1 MAPLRL
7 IVTDSLPER
16 PELLPD
22 VIIDGGLL
30 LNVGRTHIHVEL
42 LLLIPIC
49 RVYRVNV
56 YNPIY
61 VRGFLDS

>member
-22 VIIDGGLL
+22 VIIEGGLL
-30 LNVGRTHIHVEL
+30 LDVGRTHIHVEL
-42 LLLIPIC
+42 LLLIPIS
-49 RVYRVNV
+49 R
-56 YNPIY
+56 IY
-61 VRGFLDS
+61 